1 MYASTDGATYNFAQ
15 DVVQIEKIMEGAI
28 DDQHFYFI
36 LGIFHL
42 YMNRGFLF
50 NLFSPIT
57 VNGCASQWGGM
68 CD

>member
-50 NLFSPIT
+50 NFFSPIT
-57 VNGCASQWGGM
+57 VNGCASQ
-68 CD
+68 